1 MSRYLPITDG
11 QVNAALDKAVEQV
24 RLNLPKY
31 TRQCQHHS
39 SVNGIYPPC
48 DNTDWTC
55 GFWPGEVWLA
65 YQRTGDDAFRQAG
78 MTMVDSFLHRI
89 REKIQVDHH
98 DMGFLYTPSCV
109 AAYRLTGDRK
119 AREAAIL
126 AADQLISRFQP
137 KGEFIQAWG
146 EMGAAENYRY
156 IIDCLLNLP
165 LLYWASRE
173 LDDPRFSQ
181 APPSTPST

>member
-55 GFWPGEVWLA
+55 GSWPGEIWLS
-65 YQRTGDDAFRQAG
+65 YEHTGDPVFLHAASIL
-78 MTMVDSFLHRI
+78 VESFLERI
-89 REKIQVDHH
+89 
-98 DMGFLYTPSCV
+98 
-109 AAYRLTGDRK
+109 
-119 AREAAIL
+119 
-126 AADQLISRFQP
+126 
-137 KGEFIQAWG
+137 
-146 EMGAAENYRY
+146 EN
-156 IIDCLLNLP
+156 
-165 LLYWASRE
+165 
-173 LDDPRFSQ
+173 
-181 APPSTPST
+181 